1 MMTQHMLSF
10 EDVSA
15 AHKPAKHI
23 VLPPPKI
30 APAHDVFAE
39 TMLEDTSVRQRRS
52 PLDWAV
58 SLVLHVVVL
67 SGLLIIPLYYTQ
79 QLDLH
84 RLSMTFLV
92 APMPPRAAAPAPP
105 PQAAQVSK
113 VRPAARLI
121 QAGKLMAPRAV
132 PTQVAVLKEDPLPPD
147 VVPDGLEGGVFGG
160 IPGQGIVGGTNL
172 SAGLRAA
179 PAPVVEGPKKPVRIG
194 GDVKPPRLLSRPEAE
209 YPTLARQSRIVGTVA
224 IEAIIDE
231 HGHVIE
237 ARAISG
243 HPLLIPSA
251 LKAVSARLYEP
262 TILDGEPMS
271 VDLRVEVN
279 FRMG

>member
-1 MMTQHMLSF
+1 MIVQHMLAIDDF
-10 EDVSA
+10 GPERR
-15 AHKPAKHI
+15 PARYI

-58 SLVLHVVVL
+58 SIVLHTAVL
-67 SGLLIIPLYYTQ
+67 MALLIAPLYYTQ
-79 QLDLH
+79 QLDLQKFT
-84 RLSMTFLV
+84 MTFLV
-92 APMPPRAAAPAPP
+92 TPTPPRAAAPAPP
-105 PQAAQVSK
+105 PQATQVSNA
-113 VRPAARLI
+113 RPVARLI
-121 QAGKLMAPRAV
+121 RGGVLMAPRAV
-132 PTQVAVLKEDPLPPD
+132 PSKVTVFKEEALPPD
-147 VVPDGLEGGVFGG
+147 VVPGGVEGGVFGG
-160 IPGQGIVGGTNL
+160 IPGQGIIGGTNL
-172 SAGLRAA
+172 SAGLPAA
-179 PAPVVEGPKKPVRIG
+179 PAPVVEGPKTPVRIG
-194 GDVKPPRLLSRPEAE
+194 GNVKPPRLISGPEAE
-209 YPTLARQSRIVGTVA
+209 YPVLARQSRIFGTVV

-237 ARAISG
+237 AHVLSG

-262 TILDGEPMS
+262 TILDGEPTP

-279 FRMG
+279 FRMS